1 MKKFL
6 EVGDIIQLENGMTV
20 YAAIPEKFLHH
31 DAPFSEERLECPI
44 EIGKVYR
51 KSVPDKERFVEQL
64 WLGIRKKLLGA
75 DVKREAVA
83 SFVDSLG
90 LNFSPE
96 EFNSS
101 GLAGVYRVYKS
112 SYNGLLVCCEK
123 IDNPEIRVHFSQR
136 VGVLPT
142 SLDIKPIRHED

>member
-20 YAAIPEKFLHH
+20 YAAIPEKFLSRET
-31 DAPFSEERLECPI
+31 PFSEERSEVAI

-51 KSVPDKERFVEQL
+51 KSVPDKERIVEQL
-64 WLGIRKKLLGA
+64 WVDIRKNLLGA
-75 DVKREAVA
+75 DVKREAVS

-101 GLAGVYRVYKS
+101 GFAGVYRVYMIT
-112 SYNGLLVCCEK
+112 YNGWLVYCEK
-123 IDNPEIRVHFSQR
+123 IDNPEIHVHFYQYA
-136 VGVLPT
+136 GPLAMMP
-142 SLDIKPIRHED
+142 DIKPIGHKE